1 MVGASYTVEQV
12 SPETTRPLR
21 QALLKQSSTLEDLA
35 QSDGS
40 YPTAGYYAAIGQR
53 GRILAVASA
62 RPEAP
67 PWPHEAEHPWRV
79 RAVATVDEAR
89 GRGIGSA
96 VMRAVLNHIRS
107 HGGDFAW
114 LNGRT
119 PARAFYQHL
128 GFIQHGGE
136 WNDPESGPH
145 MTMVRSLPGHT

>member
-1 MVGASYTVEQV
+1 MDDTIYTVEHV
-12 SPETTRPLR
+12 APEETRPLR
-21 QALLKQSSTLEDLA
+21 QALLKQHSTLHDLME
-35 QSDGS
+35 SDGD
-40 YPTAGYYAAIGQR
+40 YPTAGYYAAIGGQR
-53 GRILAVASA
+53 RILAVASA

-67 PWPHEAEHPWRV
+67 PWPHHASRPWRI
-79 RAVATVDEAR
+79 RAVATVEDLR

-119 PARAFYQHL
+119 PARAFYHHL
-128 GFIQHGGE
+128 GFTQHGDE

-145 MTMVRSLPGHT
+145 MTMQRALAGAD